1 MKRKALLMMG
11 VLAGLSFAVQGGAA
25 TVTYTVEGQLSS
37 GGAIGG
43 LVLTT
48 GDAFA
53 LSYIFDDTTG
63 AGYVDGVS
71 QYSLTGFNFTISN
84 NGNDYFTNV
93 LLPSGVQHY
102 DDYNIG
108 NNDWVYLNA
117 ASSGVLNPGDIVL
130 NYARIDL
137 YDSTAGVLSNSLL
150 TLPDSVT
157 LDDFDLSY
165 YEFSFASQ
173 VNGQPPS
180 LSTYGYNTLTSFR
193 VERDGGGDPTNPVPE
208 PATVL
213 LFGAGLAGL
222 AAAGRRRRL

>member
-1 MKRKALLMMG
+1 MGTVSGAFDGFALT
-11 VLAGLSFAVQGGAA
+11 A
-25 TVTYTVEGQLSS
+25 
-37 GGAIGG
+37 
-43 LVLTT
+43 
-48 GDAFA
+48 GDAFT

-137 YDSTAGVLSNSLL
+137 YDSDASVLSSSFPA
-150 TLPDSVT
+150 LPDSAT
-157 LDDFDLSY
+157 LGNFDSSY
-165 YEFSFASQ
+165 YQFLFTTQ
-173 VNGQPPS
+173 VNGANSKLQTWGS
-180 LSTYGYNTLTSFR
+180 NTLTSFR